1 MAQRKEKPRASLN
14 HDPAAQTLGS
24 DAGTALRLSVG
35 DRVVY
40 ASHGIGRIESREH
53 HRANGEMLVLVFEN
67 GMRVTLPLE
76 RAHIALRALSGE
88 PELEEV
94 QHTLGGNSTPAALE
108 HWSRRHR
115 NAQAKLVAGSVCGL
129 AEIVRDGAQRE
140 RARLKG
146 GTAPIRNQLYR
157 TARKLLVAEVAAVR
171 GIEPD
176 AADAW
181 IALQIEGDPLTAP
194 GMRRAP
200 GDESRG
206 SRSGGRTWAG

>member
-1 MAQRKEKPRASLN
+1 MAQRKENTRASLN
-14 HDPAAQTLGS
+14 QDPVARTLAS
-24 DAGTALRLSVG
+24 DARTALRLSVG
-35 DRVVY
+35 DPVVY
-40 ASHGIGRIESREH
+40 ASHGIARIESRER

-76 RAHIALRALSGE
+76 RAQNALRSLSGE
-88 PELEEV
+88 RELEEV
-94 QHTLGGNSTPAALE
+94 QRTLGGNSAPAALE

-115 NAQAKLVAGSVCGL
+115 NAQAKLVGGSVCGL
-129 AEIVRDGAQRE
+129 AEIVRDGAHRE

-157 TARKLLVAEVAAVR
+157 TARKLLVAEVAAAR

-181 IALQIEGDPLTAP
+181 IGLQIEGDPLTP
-194 GMRRAP
+194 RDMRRAP
-200 GDESRG
+200 GAESRG
-206 SRSGGRTWAG
+206 SRSGGRTWPG